1 MRSPL
6 WRPTAALIAGAGL
19 LALAASACGGGSKS
33 SAPGTTGATTTTPTT
48 TAPAKSRRGGQMKL
62 NMSATDVDFTDPSLA
77 YGSISWQIEY
87 ATALKLYNYP
97 DKPAP
102 EGSRILPEAAT
113 GFPVISKDGKT
124 YTITVKSGY
133 KFSNGKPVTAAN
145 FAFAINRAL
154 NPRMQSPAAAFIGN
168 IVGAQ
173 DVLNK
178 KAKTASGVIVNGNKI
193 TIKLTQPDGGLLAK
207 LAMPFFQALE
217 TSLATDP
224 RGVNAYPSAGPYYIA
239 SREVGRQI
247 IVKKNPNYTGNRP
260 RNIDQFTI
268 AVNTNLDQSLLQVK
282 AGQIDYDMYGLPPTA
297 HADLAKQYGINK
309 TQYFVNPLV
318 ETDYVALNT
327 SRPAFASATMRKAA
341 NFAIDRP
348 AMLRVRGAFAG
359 KRTDQI
365 LPPGLGGFQDQALYP
380 MKGANYA
387 KAKALAGSNCKSVTL
402 WTANSTT
409 GQALGQVFKYNLSQI
424 GCDVNVRLFQGFQI
438 YTAAGQKGADYDAA
452 LVGWNADY
460 PDPYDFIDVLLNGN
474 NIHESNNNNLSY
486 FNNASINK
494 EIVAAN
500 KLTGDARYKAYGNLD
515 IEITKAYA
523 PWASYDN
530 RNNREFVA
538 KRVGGYLFQPANAS
552 ADLGTFFIK

>member
-1 MRSPL
+1 MNRRL
-6 WRPTAALIAGAGL
+6 WLSGAVLALGAAMVAAALFAGS
-19 LALAASACGGGSKS
+19 ASSSSVAKGG
-33 SAPGTTGATTTTPTT
+33 T
-48 TAPAKSRRGGQMKL
+48 MKL
-62 NMSATDVDFTDPSLA
+62 NMSTTDVDFSDPSLA
-77 YGSISWQIEY
+77 YGVLSWQIEY
-87 ATALKLYNYP
+87 STALKLFNYP
-97 DKPAP
+97 DKAAP
-102 EGSRILPEAAT
+102 EGGKLQPEGAT

-124 YTITVKSGY
+124 YTFTVKSGF
-133 KFSNGKPVTAAN
+133 KFSDGKPVTAAN
-145 FAFAINRAL
+145 FVFAINRAL
-154 NPRMQSPAAAFIGN
+154 NPAMQSPAAPFINN

-173 DVLNK
+173 AVLDK
-178 KAKTASGVIVNGNKI
+178 KATKASGVTMKGNKI

-387 KAKALAGSNCKSVTL
+387 KAKALAGGNCKSVTL

>member
-1 MRSPL
+1 
-6 WRPTAALIAGAGL
+6 
-19 LALAASACGGGSKS
+19 
-33 SAPGTTGATTTTPTT
+33 
-48 TAPAKSRRGGQMKL
+48 
-62 NMSATDVDFTDPSLA
+62 
-77 YGSISWQIEY
+77 
-87 ATALKLYNYP
+87 
-97 DKPAP
+97 
-102 EGSRILPEAAT
+102 
-113 GFPVISKDGKT
+113 
-124 YTITVKSGY
+124 
-133 KFSNGKPVTAAN
+133 
-145 FAFAINRAL
+145 
-154 NPRMQSPAAAFIGN
+154 MQSPAAPFITD

-173 DVLNK
+173 AVLDK
-178 KAKTASGVIVNGNKI
+178 KATKASGVTQKGNKI
-193 TIKLTQPDGGLLAK
+193 TIKLTQSDGGLLAK

-247 IVKKNPNYTGNRP
+247 IVKKNPNYTGSRP

-309 TQYFVNPLV
+309 TQYFVSPLV

-327 SRPAFASATMRKAA
+327 ARPAFASATMRKAA

-365 LPPGLGGFQDQALYP
+365 LPPGLGGFNDQALYP
-380 MKGANYA
+380 IKGSNYT
-387 KAKALAGSNCKSVTL
+387 KAKALAGNNCKSVTL

-486 FNNASINK
+486 FNNAAINK
-494 EIVAAN
+494 QIVAAN

-515 IEITKAYA
+515 IQITKAYA